1 MDLIGLSLVLRVSRR
16 AKAMQAHDDPNAIA
30 LQKTDEGGVRET
42 RENFDKR
49 TGAYIQQL
57 EKLGN
62 ELSDPQENI
71 KEIYAYIKA
80 KSGEDPMLDPNVNTM
95 YDGKKKKK

>member
-1 MDLIGLSLVLRVSRR
+1 MRSL
-16 AKAMQAHDDPNAIA
+16 
-30 LQKTDEGGVRET
+30 T
-42 RENFDKR
+42 
-49 TGAYIQQL
+49 YIQQL